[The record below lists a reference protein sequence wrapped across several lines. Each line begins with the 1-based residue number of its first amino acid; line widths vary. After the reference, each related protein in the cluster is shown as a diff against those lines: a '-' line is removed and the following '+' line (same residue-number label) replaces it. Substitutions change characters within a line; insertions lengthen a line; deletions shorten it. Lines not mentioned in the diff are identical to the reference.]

1 MSRNDNGLR
10 FRAIGPVIKAAGLVR
25 WAIVFAVLFLI
36 ASLVVAA
43 NEPDVGGFENAAWL
57 MFQVATTIG
66 FGDFTCTSLPGRL
79 LSVMLS
85 VYSVIFLALVTG
97 AVVSYCSERM
107 HARRDASVAEFID
120 QLEHL
125 PELSHDELVA
135 LSEKVKEFE
144 RTHLGP
150 ARKGKASDDR

>member
-1 MSRNDNGLR
+1 MKNVRLFWSIVKRCR
-10 FRAIGPVIKAAGLVR
+10 FEKILFG
-25 WAIVFAVLFLI
+25 FLI
-36 ASLVVAA
+36 SYFVVAA
-43 NEPDVGGFENAAWL
+43 IMLFVEPGIDRYGEALWYVF
-57 MFQVATTIG
+57 VSCTTIG